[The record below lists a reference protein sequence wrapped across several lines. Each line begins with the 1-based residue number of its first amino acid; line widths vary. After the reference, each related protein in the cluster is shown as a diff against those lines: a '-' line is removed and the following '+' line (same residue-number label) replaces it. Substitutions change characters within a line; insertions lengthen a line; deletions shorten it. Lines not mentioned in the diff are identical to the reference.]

1 MMKAASWRRGS
12 SEHDLQ
18 KQVLAY
24 ISLKGN
30 HVFVFAVPNAAKRS
44 PATAAR
50 MRAEGLMPGVA
61 DLCVMLP
68 AGQVRWLELKAARG
82 RQSPEQEMF
91 EEVCEVLGHSYAI
104 ARNLDE
110 AIAILKSWGALK

>member
-1 MMKAASWRRGS
+1 MRVAAYRRSS

-30 HVFVFAVPNAAKRS
+30 HVFAFAIPNAAKRT

-91 EEVCEVLGHSYAI
+91 EEVCEVLGHCYAV
-104 ARNLDE
+104 ARTLDE